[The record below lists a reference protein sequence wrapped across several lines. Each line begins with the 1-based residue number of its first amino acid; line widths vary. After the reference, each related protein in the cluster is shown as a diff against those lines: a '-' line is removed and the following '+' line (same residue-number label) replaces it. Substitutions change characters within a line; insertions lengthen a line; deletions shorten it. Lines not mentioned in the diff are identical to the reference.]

1 MNAQSNFKNILF
13 SQLMLW
19 VAIIVAGSYFMLSL
33 DQKSLKMPRNP
44 GLMGTIQYYYNA
56 LTFTYIK
63 KGIDIEGGTYLIL
76 NVEIEK
82 ALETKLLAE
91 GRAIESM
98 LKSKNLALPIKKD
111 VKNLALELVFDTEV
125 QAKAALTAIHDAKN
139 QSLKCK
145 VVDTSVRA
153 TFAPEVEQGI
163 RTGAVE
169 QGVNVLT
176 NRLGGYGVEG
186 IVVQQHGDH
195 QIVVQLPGLEDSEH
209 IKAEITKTAH
219 LEFKIVEKTAASRE
233 AILDDFDGELPSDK
247 MIVPGRR
254 HGGEDGESH
263 QYYLVSVYPDLSGE
277 HIIGA
282 KVDHDEYNRP
292 VVNFKLDSEG
302 GKEFA
307 EVTANNI
314 KRSLGIIIDDVM
326 FSAPQIQSAIPGG
339 SGVINNMASVTEA
352 FDLSVVLKSG
362 SLQAPL
368 RLEHENRVGASLG
381 QDSIRK
387 GILSCIIALLML
399 FVFSII
405 FYKLPGFFA
414 MLALV
419 VNIFLTMLFLSYFKA
434 TLTLPGIA
442 GIVLT
447 IGMAIDASILIYERV
462 KEELKIGVPFKK
474 AMLDGFAGAMPVI
487 MDSNITTFITGL
499 VLFWFGGPAIKGF
512 AVTLMA
518 GIIATVL
525 SGVFFLK
532 ALYKFFFDCTNV
544 KQFRL

>member
-1 MNAQSNFKNILF
+1 
-13 SQLMLW
+13 MLW
-19 VAIIVAGSYFMLSL
+19 VVVIAVGSYFMLSL
-33 DQKSLKMPRNP
+33 DQKALKAKRNP
-44 GLMGTIQYYYNA
+44 GIMGSLSHYYNA
-56 LTFTYIK
+56 LSFTYIK
-63 KGIDIEGGTYLIL
+63 KGIDLAGGTYLIL

-82 ALETKLLAE
+82 ALETKLLNE
-91 GRAIESM
+91 GRSIENL
-98 LKSKNLALPIKKD
+98 LKSKKLALPVKKD
-111 VKNLALELVFDTEV
+111 VRDLGLELMFDTEA
-125 QAKAALTAIHDAKN
+125 QAKSALAALLEVKN

-145 VVDTSVRA
+145 VVENAVRVMYS
-153 TFAPEVEQGI
+153 PEVEQAI
-163 RTGAVE
+163 RSGAVE

-209 IKAEITKTAH
+209 VKAEITKTAH
-219 LEFKIVEKTAASRE
+219 LEFKIVEKVAASRD
-233 AILDDFDGELPSDK
+233 AILDEFDGELPSDK

-254 HGGEDGESH
+254 HGEDGEGS
-263 QYYLVSVYPDLSGE
+263 QFYLVSAFPDLTGE
-277 HIIGA
+277 HIVGA

-292 VVNFKLDSEG
+292 MVSFKLDSEG
-302 GKEFA
+302 GREFA
-307 EVTANNI
+307 DLTANNI

-326 FSAPQIQSAIPGG
+326 YSAPQIQGTIPGG
-339 SGVINNMASVTEA
+339 SGVINNIASVKEA
-352 FDLSVVLKSG
+352 FDLSIVLKSG

-368 RLEHENRVGASLG
+368 KLEHENRVGASLG
-381 QDSIRK
+381 QDSIFK
-387 GILSCIIALLML
+387 GVLSCVIALIML
-399 FVFSII
+399 FGFSLI
-405 FYKLPGFFA
+405 FYKLPGLFA
-414 MLALV
+414 ILALV

-474 AMLDGFAGAMPVI
+474 AMLDGFSGAMPVI
-487 MDSNITTFITGL
+487 MDSNITTFMTGL
-499 VLFWFGGPAIKGF
+499 VLFWFGGPAIRGF

-525 SGVFFLK
+525 SGVYFLK
-532 ALYKFFFDCTNV
+532 AVYKFFFDCTSV